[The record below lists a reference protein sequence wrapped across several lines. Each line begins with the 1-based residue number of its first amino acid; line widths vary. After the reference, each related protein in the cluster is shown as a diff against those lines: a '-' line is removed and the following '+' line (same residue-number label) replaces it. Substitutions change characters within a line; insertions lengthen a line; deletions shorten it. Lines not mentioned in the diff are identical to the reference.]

1 MNFRRRLETITTHV
15 RVRIRI
21 TVPSSDPDPAAPR
34 FLSSV
39 ETFGS
44 LLGAR
49 ARGQRK
55 RYFFVRRC
63 SGGFFRAFSRV
74 PRRPQKKKKKDVRRR
89 GGRGQFACARPVK
102 GATQR
107 VPLYLGF
114 HFILPFF
121 IVI

>member
-49 ARGQRK
+49 ARGQRM
-55 RYFFVRRC
+55 RYFFV
-63 SGGFFRAFSRV
+63 
-74 PRRPQKKKKKDVRRR
+74 RR